1 MLTDSR
7 RLPIMSGMTSESKKP
22 KRVKIEPIMM
32 VAFLVFSIGACSLE
46 DVATTPVDNNFS
58 DASALPSIAEPVP
71 ILPVDPIQ
79 PPASLDR
86 AELDSLME
94 ENLKEFGAEFSK
106 TLPQPDKVDYE
117 RLKFLFQQSLLDR
130 EPKFPE
136 NKFQFL
142 CDANERWI
150 YRCNLVTG
158 EIVCYSMGSD
168 YKLKRL
174 DTVEGE
180 K

>member
-1 MLTDSR
+1 MTTELTK
-7 RLPIMSGMTSESKKP
+7 PQKP
-22 KRVKIEPIMM
+22 KVEAIMAA
-32 VAFLVFSIGACSLE
+32 AFFVFFIGGCSLE
-46 DVATTPVDNNFS
+46 EVGT
-58 DASALPSIAEPVP
+58 
-71 ILPVDPIQ
+71 LPVDTNLSDVSAVSSRAEPLPMPQMDSIQ
-79 PPASLDR
+79 SAVPLDR
-86 AELDSLME
+86 KQVDALME
-94 ENLKEFGAEFSK
+94 ENLKKFGAEFTKS
-106 TLPQPDKVDYE
+106 LPQPDKVDYE
-117 RLKFLFQQSLLDR
+117 RLKFLFQQSLLDQD
-130 EPKFPE
+130 PKPPE
-136 NKFQFL
+136 NRFQFL